1 MYFQGRAS
9 RPALFVSLLKMS
21 IMAVIK
27 YGPLVEGIS
36 GKVGGVV
43 FMKSP
48 GQNVVR
54 VNGRQTK
61 VATNRRM
68 TARVNMG
75 IVVSLWRSIGE
86 EARQQWDTLAASGL
100 WDRKGKAD
108 GNVPMTGYNLC
119 IMQNLP
125 RLQANLE
132 LIENPSAE
140 LPEPLGMSLK
150 EQFNEQDDL
159 TVTVTGELDE
169 VLDSTDKVLVWA
181 TVPYSASRN
190 AIPGKTLRLI
200 KVFNVS
206 DFTESMSNP
215 GNWTAR
221 IQNEYVAMFGVRPTV
236 GTAFGIAVQYL
247 KEQLLDTDHET
258 SRSQKERPVK
268 VTITT

>member
-1 MYFQGRAS
+1 
-9 RPALFVSLLKMS
+9 
-21 IMAVIK
+21 MAVIK
-27 YGPLVEGIS
+27 FGPLVEGIS

-43 FMKSP
+43 FLKSP

-54 VNGRQTK
+54 IKGQQTK

-68 TARVNMG
+68 SARANMG
-75 IVVSLWRSIGE
+75 IVVGLWRIMEQSKRD
-86 EARQQWDTLAASGL
+86 AWDTLAASGL

-108 GNVPMTGYNLC
+108 GNIPITGYNLC

-125 RLQANLE
+125 RLQAGLP
-132 LIENPSAE
+132 LISNPPVE

-159 TVTVTGELDE
+159 KVTVTGDLDKALE
-169 VLDSTDKVLVWA
+169 PTDRVLVWA

-200 KVFNVS
+200 KVFEAG
-206 DFTESMSNP
+206 DFTQSLEDPNE
-215 GNWTAR
+215 WTAP
-221 IQNEYVAMFGVRPTV
+221 IQTAYVETFGLSPTE

-247 KEQLLDTDHET
+247 KEQLLDTDNEH
-258 SRSQKERPVK
+258 SHSQKERPVK
-268 VTITT
+268 VTVRT